1 MEFGNQ
7 PASLNMPLS
16 DTVSLLFCL
25 IFVLSLGY
33 GNAKDLGALCST
45 CKQIT
50 DNFNK
55 VGPVLWFQRTSDL
68 DEHEVTV
75 EFSH

>member
-1 MEFGNQ
+1 
-7 PASLNMPLS
+7 MPLS

-25 IFVLSLGY
+25 FSALSFVN
-33 GNAKDLGALCST
+33 GNAKDVGALCST

-55 VGPVLWFQRTSDL
+55 VGVMMCYMFKVQVSLK
-68 DEHEVTV
+68 
-75 EFSH
+75 

>member
-1 MEFGNQ
+1 
-7 PASLNMPLS
+7 MPLS

-68 DEHEVTV
+68 DEQLL
-75 EFSH
+75 